1 MELHPTISSVEQS
14 IIEDFSLFNTW
25 EEKYEYIIDI
35 GKKLQPLNDEFKKE
49 EFKIKGCQSSVWIH
63 SFIKDGRIYFEGDS
77 DAVIVKG
84 LVSLMIQVLSGH
96 TPQEIVDAPLEFI
109 DKVGLS
115 SHLAQTRSNGLRA
128 MIKQMKLDAGVFLIK
143 GGGTRSQ
150 IQKEVSGE
158 EGQG

>member
-1 MELHPTISSVEQS
+1 METHASISSIEKNL
-14 IIEDFSLFNTW
+14 IEDFSMFETW

-35 GKKLQPLNDEFKKE
+35 GKKLAPLGEQFKTE
-49 EFKIKGCQSSVWIH
+49 EYKIKGCQSSVWIH
-63 SFIKDGRIYFEGDS
+63 SFEKDGKIMFEGDS

-96 TPQEIVDAPLEFI
+96 TPQEIIDAPLEFI

-128 MIKQMKLDAGVFLIK
+128 MIKQMKLDAQVYMLK
-143 GGGTRSQ
+143 G
-150 IQKEVSGE
+150 E
-158 EGQG
+158 

>member
-1 MELHPTISSVEQS
+1 METHPSISSIENN
-14 IIEDFSLFNTW
+14 IIEDFSMFETW

-35 GKKLQPLNDEFKKE
+35 GKKLAPLGEQFKTE
-49 EFKIKGCQSSVWIH
+49 EYKIKGCQSSVWIH
-63 SFIKDGRIYFEGDS
+63 SFEKDGKIIFEGDS

-96 TPQEIVDAPLEFI
+96 TPQEIIDAPLEFI

-128 MIKQMKLDAGVFLIK
+128 MIKQMKMDAQVYMLK
-143 GGGTRSQ
+143 G
-150 IQKEVSGE
+150 E
-158 EGQG
+158 